1 MEAIAT
7 AWNLTE
13 LYGVVPEDYYLDRE
27 AYGEPH
33 ALLTLLAQR
42 ILPEVVRPANPRHE
56 HTPTLVLLNSG
67 SQRFDMFQGLFT
79 KNDQYIV
86 SPFRDAFLYVN
97 DVPWHVAKQLCD
109 ALNRRGA
116 THNEQPGG
124 THPAQGA
131 ADSIFQRYLRR
142 QWATFGRASEAPPV
156 ASGRPEA
163 ARRVEALL
171 AGVAENPALAKQH
184 PHLHGKATPS
194 LGYVTVDS
202 CPGPGDD
209 TQHRPLPYSP
219 AQPDYIAAE
228 PKPTPKDDTLVDV
241 VLVDFIARPLI
252 QLLNAADPQRHYTMD
267 DMQVWGNVSTQWLYP
282 ISPSALGRRPMG
294 RKCGQRWTR
303 RRVAPVTRRSPSGT
317 PTRRIRTRPWNWLVR
332 RVCASNP
339 SYRKP
344 RQAGEPHKQA
354 MASASSS
361 LAWNL

>member
-282 ISPSALGRRPMG
+282 IYA
-294 RKCGQRWTR
+294 QRAWTPPNGAQVWAAMDEAASR
-303 RRVAPVTRRSPSGT
+303 AGYPPLAQWDTYAAHPYAPVELAR
-317 PTRRIRTRPWNWLVR
+317 
-332 RVCASNP
+332 ASRLRFQP
-339 SYRKP
+339 
-344 RQAGEPHKQA
+344 
-354 MASASSS
+354 
-361 LAWNL
+361 